1 MVNYYIDMWLQR
13 PQLLDNYSHL
23 LLKKLGWMY
32 NKRPGNPWQ
41 HESAHGQRNLSDISE
56 ITKEIR
62 KSRWC
67 KWDPTRS
74 MHFKGWITSCTMFKT
89 LNQAQTRYTTT
100 SRELLSIVQTLKEFR
115 NVLCG
120 QRTKVQID
128 LENLNYKTF
137 NTNTVMKWNSYIKQ
151 YSPDLQYLKGTHK
164 IYCGWYSQQG
174 SLTRETIWIHQMF

>member
-1 MVNYYIDMWLQR
+1 MVKYYHDMWLQR
-13 PQLLDNYSHL
+13 PQLLEQLFSSTSEEARLNVQQKTRKPL
-23 LLKKLGWMY
+23 TTW
-32 NKRPGNPWQ
+32 KR
-41 HESAHGQRNLSDISE
+41 SCGQRNLSDISE

-62 KSRWC
+62 NSRWC

-100 SRELLSIVQTLKEFR
+100 NREFLSIVQTLKEFR
-115 NVLCG
+115 NILCG

-128 LENLNYKTF
+128 LENLTYKTF
-137 NTNTVMKWNSYIKQ
+137 NTNTVMKWTSYIKQ

-164 IYCGWYSQQG
+164 ILWLI
-174 SLTRETIWIHQMF
+174 LTAR